1 MEMNVK
7 LDFPD
12 EETCWQ
18 AVLARDARYNGVIY
32 FAVRSTGVYC
42 RPTCPS
48 RRPRRDRVAF
58 FASPEAAEAAGFR
71 PCKRCYPRDA
81 VEPRVAL
88 VQEAVRL
95 IEAAEES
102 VRLDDLAKRLNVSLY
117 YFHRTFKAV
126 TGLTPRQYAASQR
139 AQRFKVIVRKGLD
152 VSGALYEAGYSSSSR
167 LYEDASGRLGMTPA
181 SYRFGGKNMSIHYTI
196 VDSPLGR
203 LLVAG
208 TERGICQV
216 SFGEDDAR
224 LVDELHK
231 EFSAAQ
237 IRRDEAALASW
248 VSAIVNY
255 LQGQRPSLDLP
266 LDVQAT
272 AFKMRVWEELRHI
285 PYGQTRTYSQV
296 AQAIGHPKAVRA
308 VANACATNPAA
319 LVTPC
324 HRVLRK
330 DGSLGGYRWGLERKQ
345 KLLQMEKSHPAA
357 DDN

>member
-1 MEMNVK
+1 MLAWWASCIK
-7 LDFPD
+7 SFP
-12 EETCWQ
+12 
-18 AVLARDARYNGVIY
+18 
-32 FAVRSTGVYC
+32 
-42 RPTCPS
+42 
-48 RRPRRDRVAF
+48 
-58 FASPEAAEAAGFR
+58 
-71 PCKRCYPRDA
+71 
-81 VEPRVAL
+81 
-88 VQEAVRL
+88 
-95 IEAAEES
+95 
-102 VRLDDLAKRLNVSLY
+102 
-117 YFHRTFKAV
+117 
-126 TGLTPRQYAASQR
+126 
-139 AQRFKVIVRKGLD
+139 
-152 VSGALYEAGYSSSSR
+152 
-167 LYEDASGRLGMTPA
+167 
-181 SYRFGGKNMSIHYTI
+181 
-196 VDSPLGR
+196 PL
-203 LLVAG
+203 
-208 TERGICQV
+208 
-216 SFGEDDAR
+216 
-224 LVDELHK
+224 K
-231 EFSAAQ
+231 SAATRQ
-237 IRRDEAALASW
+237 PSLSW

>member
-1 MEMNVK
+1 
-7 LDFPD
+7 
-12 EETCWQ
+12 
-18 AVLARDARYNGVIY
+18 
-32 FAVRSTGVYC
+32 
-42 RPTCPS
+42 
-48 RRPRRDRVAF
+48 
-58 FASPEAAEAAGFR
+58 
-71 PCKRCYPRDA
+71 
-81 VEPRVAL
+81 
-88 VQEAVRL
+88 
-95 IEAAEES
+95 
-102 VRLDDLAKRLNVSLY
+102 
-117 YFHRTFKAV
+117 
-126 TGLTPRQYAASQR
+126 
-139 AQRFKVIVRKGLD
+139 
-152 VSGALYEAGYSSSSR
+152 
-167 LYEDASGRLGMTPA
+167 
-181 SYRFGGKNMSIHYTI
+181 MSIHYTI

-237 IRRDEAALASW
+237 IRRDEAALAAW